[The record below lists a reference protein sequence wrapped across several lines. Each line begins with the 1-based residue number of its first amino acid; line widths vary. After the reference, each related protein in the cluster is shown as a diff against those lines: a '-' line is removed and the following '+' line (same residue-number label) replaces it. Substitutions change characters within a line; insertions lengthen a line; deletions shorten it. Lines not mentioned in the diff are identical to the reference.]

1 MTHHV
6 DSRCVFLPTKTRL
19 ESRFCNKEVYP
30 TFMVALFQAAVDTES
45 APAMRTPQTTSA
57 KAKQDYREPISTQT
71 MALPLLTNTTIYI

>member
-1 MTHHV
+1 
-6 DSRCVFLPTKTRL
+6 
-19 ESRFCNKEVYP
+19 
-30 TFMVALFQAAVDTES
+30 MVALFQAAVDTES